1 MRLVLLI
8 AISLPVAL
16 GGMITLNGEFS
27 DAVIYGANGILSG
40 NITIAP
46 INTMV
51 DEVTII
57 DCRINAGNTTINAK
71 EQRAFITLGDGEIA
85 MDTEDGLSIIAGIK
99 DREIELNGVI
109 EVDGLRLS
117 SDNLTL
123 SLRAEGCTFTG
134 SCRKIE
140 FGDAD
145 PLRITMDGADLL
157 SGVWMDGSYKQARS
171 ALIENENINIVEYSA
186 PAADRFLSLAAKL
199 WIAALILLL
208 FSAHISRR
216 FETDRKAGR
225 VAKIIALLV
234 IICSLYFFDRS
245 FSSKFVTTRSLES
258 ALIECFAFCAIFVLL
273 SLPLHYCTRSLAKI
287 FGFRRSA
294 PAIGLIIAFSF
305 LAYLSIHTEAIE
317 AITIS
322 LGRELIG
329 RLPLLV

>member
-1 MRLVLLI
+1 MRLALLI
-8 AISLPVAL
+8 ALSLPIAL

-27 DAVIYGANGILSG
+27 DTVIYGANGILSG
-40 NITIAP
+40 SITIAP

-71 EQRAFITLGDGEIA
+71 EQRDFITLGDGEIDA
-85 MDTEDGLSIIAGIK
+85 EDGLSIIAEIK
-99 DREIELNGVI
+99 DREIELSGSI

-117 SDNLTL
+117 SDNFTL
-123 SLRAEGCTFTG
+123 SLRVEGCTFTG
-134 SCRKIE
+134 SCRKIVFE
-140 FGDAD
+140 NAD

-171 ALIENENINIVEYSA
+171 ALIENENIEILEYSA
-186 PAADRFLSLAAKL
+186 PAADRFLSLAVKL

-216 FETDRKAGR
+216 SETDRKAGR

-273 SLPLHYCTRSLAKI
+273 SLPLHYCTRSLVKM

-305 LAYLSIHTEAIE
+305 LAYLSIYTEAIE

-322 LGRELIG
+322 LGGELIG

>member
-1 MRLVLLI
+1 MRLFLLI
-8 AISLPVAL
+8 ALSLPIAL
-16 GGMITLNGEFS
+16 GGMIALNGEFS
-27 DAVIYGANGILSG
+27 DTVIYGANGILSG
-40 NITIAP
+40 NITITP

-57 DCRINAGNTTINAK
+57 DCRINAGNATINAK
-71 EQRAFITLGDGEIA
+71 EQRAFITLGDGEIDA
-85 MDTEDGLSIIAGIK
+85 EDGLYINAGIR
-99 DREIELNGVI
+99 DRDIELSGAI

-123 SLRAEGCTFTG
+123 SLRVEGCTFTG

-145 PLRITMDGADLL
+145 PLRITMDGTDLL
-157 SGVWMDGSYKQARS
+157 SGVWIDGSYKQARS
-171 ALIENENINIVEYSA
+171 ALIENEDINIIEYSA
-186 PAADRFLSLAAKL
+186 PAADRFLSLAVKL

-234 IICSLYFFDRS
+234 IIGSLYFFDRS

-258 ALIECFAFCAIFVLL
+258 ALIEIFAFCALFVLL

-294 PAIGLIIAFSF
+294 SAIGLIIAFSF
-305 LAYLSIHTEAIE
+305 LAYLSIYTEAIE
-317 AITIS
+317 AVTIS